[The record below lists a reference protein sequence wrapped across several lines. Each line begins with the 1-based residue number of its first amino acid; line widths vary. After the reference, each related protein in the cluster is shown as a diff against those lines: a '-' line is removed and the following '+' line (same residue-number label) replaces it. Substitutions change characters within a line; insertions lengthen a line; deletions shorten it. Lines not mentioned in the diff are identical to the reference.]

1 VTLMVG
7 HLVNKTIITCTILC
21 KHLPAAAT
29 GVDGTSD
36 AKKNKKTQT
45 ILYHQKQTLH
55 NTSFNYFTPL

>member
-29 GVDGTSD
+29 GVDGNSD
-36 AKKNKKTQT
+36 AKKKNNF
-45 ILYHQKQTLH
+45 I
-55 NTSFNYFTPL
+55 